1 MILVIDTE
9 TQDLPDFKKR
19 ASDPSQPHVL
29 QFAAAILHPETFA
42 IEAEQ
47 DLLVKPDGWEIS
59 QGAFDRHGISHQ
71 YATENGFSEA
81 AVTEVAVELIWK
93 ASLVVGHNITFDKFM
108 MRIAARRFGF
118 LSDAQDAAWKM
129 IPTFCTMNATTNI
142 CQLPGGRGGA
152 FKWPKLSEAYKS
164 IMGREM
170 DGAHNALSDVR
181 ATVEILR
188 FLHKRGLVPI

>member
-19 ASDPSQPHVL
+19 ASDPTQPHGL
-29 QFAAAILHPETFA
+29 QFAAAILNPDTFE

-47 DLLVKPDGWEIS
+47 DLLVRPDGWEIS

-81 AVTEVAVELIWK
+81 AVAEVAVELIWK
-93 ASLVVGHNITFDKFM
+93 ASLIVGHNITFDKFM

-118 LSDAQDAAWKM
+118 LTDEQDAAWKAL
-129 IPTFCTMNATTNI
+129 PTFCTMNATTNV
-142 CQLPGGRGGA
+142 CKLPGGRGGA
-152 FKWPKLSEAYKS
+152 YKWPKLSEAYETIFK
-164 IMGREM
+164 RKM

-181 ATVEILR
+181 GTVEILR
-188 FLHKRGLVPI
+188 WLNSQGLVPI